1 MKELQKAPL
10 PQAPPGPGDPKI
22 ELEEKIGLDDRLAA
36 AGAALVFGA
45 PTAFL
50 IWLLALSAGKFAHLA
65 LPRHYAFFAIWAVLV
80 IYGFLSPRSVAESF
94 GSLWARLLAA
104 FGILAAVLYF
114 TMGTR

>member
-1 MKELQKAPL
+1 MKELQKAPI
-10 PQAPPGPGDPKI
+10 PEQHPGPEQPKI
-22 ELEEKIGLDDRLAA
+22 ELEEKMGLDDRVAA
-36 AGAALVFGA
+36 AAAAVVFGA

-50 IWLLALSAGKFAHLA
+50 IWLLALSAGTFAHLA

-80 IYGFLSPRSVAESF
+80 MYGFLFPRSVDELF